1 MNKKLERHKAER
13 EKNRQKISKLEAR
26 NAELDK
32 LIRAEENTEIVA
44 LVHNANL
51 DSVGLAELL
60 TKLQEN
66 NGVPIHN
73 ENAED
78 DAYEE

>member
-13 EKNRQKISKLEAR
+13 EKNRQKIRRLEAR
-26 NAELDK
+26 NAELDE
-32 LIRAEENTEIVA
+32 LIQAEENSEIVA

-51 DSVGLAELL
+51 DSSGLAELL
-60 TKLQEN
+60 AKLQEN
-66 NGVPIHN
+66 NGVPNHI

>member
-13 EKNRQKISKLEAR
+13 EKNRQRIRRLEAR
-26 NAELDK
+26 NAELDE
-32 LIRAEENTEIVA
+32 LIQAEENSEIVA

-51 DSVGLAELL
+51 DSSGLAELL
-60 TKLQEN
+60 AKLQEN
-66 NGVPIHN
+66 NGVPIHI

>member
-13 EKNRQKISKLEAR
+13 EKNRQKIRRLEAR
-26 NAELDK
+26 NAELDE
-32 LIRAEENTEIVA
+32 LIQAEENSEIVA
-44 LVHNANL
+44 LVHHANL
-51 DSVGLAELL
+51 DSAGLAELL
-60 TKLQEN
+60 AKLQEN
-66 NGVPIHN
+66 NGVPIHI

>member
-13 EKNRQKISKLEAR
+13 EKNRQRIRRLEAR
-26 NAELDK
+26 NAELDE
-32 LIRAEENTEIVA
+32 LIQAEENSEIVA

-51 DSVGLAELL
+51 DSFGLAELL
-60 TKLQEN
+60 AKLQEN
-66 NGVPIHN
+66 NGVPIHI